1 MSDLRMTTYEANG
14 HLVIM
19 EEHLGGYETCT
30 EDFPNGD
37 PNTFS
42 PKLWKHIIEK
52 FGIKSVIDVGCG
64 MGFSM
69 IEFMKYCDEVVG
81 IEGSPYALK
90 KSQIKDNIFQ
100 HDYKYGS
107 LETDDRY
114 DLCWCCE
121 FVEHVDEEYMDNFLS
136 TFAFAK
142 YVAMTHAL
150 PGQDGHHHVNCQPQ
164 EYWVHH
170 MERFGFVFDPEVTNE
185 LREIAKKEGE
195 EDGYF
200 KYFEKSG
207 LFFVKKEVRESEQS
221 DS

>member
-1 MSDLRMTTYEANG
+1 MVKMTTYEANG

-30 EDFPNGD
+30 DDFPNGD
-37 PNTFS
+37 ANTFS
-42 PKLWKHIIEK
+42 PKLWKYIVEK
-52 FGIKSVIDVGCG
+52 YGIKSVIDVGCG

-81 IEGSPYALK
+81 IEGSPYALE
-90 KSQIKDNIFQ
+90 KSTVKENMFA

-121 FVEHVDEEYMDNFLS
+121 FVEHIDEEYRDNFLS

-150 PGQDGHHHVNCQPQ
+150 PGQPGHHHVNCQPQ
-164 EYWVHH
+164 EYWEEH
-170 MERFGFVFDPEVTNE
+170 MGRFGFDLDMEATEE
-185 LREIAKKEGE
+185 LRKIAKEEGE
-195 EDGYF
+195 EDGAF
-200 KYFEKSG
+200 KYFEKTG
-207 LFFVKKEVRESEQS
+207 LFFVKRES
-221 DS
+221 